1 MDIAF
6 IKVQVNFIKEAT
18 MSLLYTIAVILFI
31 VGLLGLIIPGIPGA
45 TFIRWAIVIA
55 IIMFVVGL
63 FTGRGA

>member
-1 MDIAF
+1 
-6 IKVQVNFIKEAT
+6 

-45 TFIRWAIVIA
+45 MFIRWAIVIA
-55 IIMFVVGL
+55 IILFVVGL

>member
-1 MDIAF
+1 
-6 IKVQVNFIKEAT
+6 

-45 TFIRWAIVIA
+45 TLIRWAIVIA
-55 IIMFVVGL
+55 IILFVVGL